1 MLVQATTSCLW
12 RSAFSLP
19 VLAAIHTSAIAAETA
34 RPGVIEEVE
43 VTGIRESLRDALTIK
58 MNSDLV
64 VDAIS
69 SDDIGQLPDVTIAE
83 SINRLPGINA
93 TRDRGNDSQAVV
105 RGLGAR
111 LVLGTINGRE
121 VASSE
126 PDRNVRWEI
135 YPSEVVS
142 AVKVYKTQS
151 ADLIAGGVA
160 ATIDIATLQPLD
172 YKGEKFVVRGG
183 PVYYEGGADLPDYDP
198 WGYRASGSYVYQA
211 TDTLGLVLGVTGQ
224 KQKNGYPSF
233 TGWGYND
240 STMRPPQGASDFTG
254 DLDGDGSPDATP
266 WGSQVSVNAIDQD
279 RKGVSLGTQWRPS
292 EGFELRFDALY
303 SDIDIHEDQAQTV
316 YGWNNWGNWDN
327 GNAGAYNASGASYT
341 IVDGDVIRATLPF
354 SSVTTVIADYD
365 EQKELSVT
373 GLNARWSGEQ
383 WSVAGDLSYS
393 QAERENI
400 WQSVRTEVYPASMS
414 WDTSSGGLP
423 TVNTSEDPTALP
435 QVAPDY
441 RGGNS
446 DGPEHLRDELVAGT
460 IDVSRRLDGA
470 FFSAVSL
477 GVRRSDRTKKH
488 DRFEW
493 TLAAP
498 AGGVLI
504 PSNLFNVYRVG
515 SVNVPPVL
523 TGNFDEIAAAAYGP
537 GALDPDNAVENL
549 SQRWRVKEEVSEGYL
564 KLAFDSS
571 AVTQRMSGSLGVR
584 VVGAKTTSE
593 GYQQQTGA
601 SALAPATIRND
612 YTQALPSANVNFHLT
627 ERTWLRFGAARVVA
641 RPPLD
646 ELRASRTLT
655 NWLPYTGNAG
665 NPDLEPFKATQFD
678 TAYEW
683 YFSDEALLGVAAY
696 YKDVSSY
703 IGWKQT
709 PQTFDGI
716 AYSVASPVNGKGGSI
731 SGAEF
736 TFQTPFYF
744 WNALENFGVYS
755 NYAYVHSDVEE
766 FVPVTDPLTGTGFA
780 KHTAVVDL
788 WYSSGP
794 LETRLGYKYHSPFT
808 VIYGWNGADL
818 QTLEAESVLDLS
830 TSYQF
835 GSKMQVRFQV
845 NNLTDE
851 PLRMYRDNRPNRI
864 GRYDEYGRRYL
875 LDLTMKF

>member
-1 MLVQATTSCLW
+1 MLAHATKSCLW

-19 VLAAIHTSAIAAETA
+19 VLAATAVHTPATAAETA
-34 RPGVIEEVE
+34 RSGVIEEVE

-93 TRDRGNDSQAVV
+93 TRDRGNGSQAVV

-126 PDRNVRWEI
+126 PDRSVRWEI

-172 YKGEKFVVRGG
+172 YKGEKLVVRGG

-211 TDTLGLVLGVTGQ
+211 NDALGLVFGVTAQ

-254 DLDGDGSPDATP
+254 DLNGDGTPDATP
-266 WGSQVSVNAIDQD
+266 SGSQVSVNAIDQD
-279 RKGVSLGTQWRPS
+279 RKGVSLGTQWRPNDA
-292 EGFELRFDALY
+292 FEVRFDALY

-327 GNAGAYNASGASYT
+327 GNASAYNASGASYT
-341 IVDGDVIRATLPF
+341 LVDGDVIRATLPF

-373 GLNARWSGEQ
+373 GVNARWRGEQ
-383 WSVAGDLSYS
+383 WSVTGDLSYS

-400 WQSVRTEVYPASMS
+400 WQSVRTEVYPSSMT
-414 WDTSSGGLP
+414 WDTSSAGLP
-423 TVNTSEDPTALP
+423 TVSTSEDPTTLP
-435 QVAPDY
+435 QIAPDY

-460 IDVSRRLDGA
+460 IDVSRSLDGS

-477 GVRRSDRTKKH
+477 GARRSDRTKKH

-504 PSNLFNVYRVG
+504 PSNLFKAYRVG
-515 SVNVPPVL
+515 SVNVPLVL
-523 TGNFDEIAAAAYGP
+523 TGNFDEIAVAAYGP
-537 GALDPDNAVENL
+537 VRLIPIT
-549 SQRWRVKEEVSEGYL
+549 RWRICRSAGRSRKRSAKVISSSRSTAPQSLNACQAVS
-564 KLAFDSS
+564 ASVSS
-571 AVTQRMSGSLGVR
+571 EPRPPARAINNRWAPVRLRLPLSGTITRKRCRVR
-584 VVGAKTTSE
+584 TSTSTSPI
-593 GYQQQTGA
+593 GRGCG
-601 SALAPATIRND
+601 SAL
-612 YTQALPSANVNFHLT
+612 
-627 ERTWLRFGAARVVA
+627 RV
-641 RPPLD
+641 
-646 ELRASRTLT
+646 
-655 NWLPYTGNAG
+655 
-665 NPDLEPFKATQFD
+665 
-678 TAYEW
+678 
-683 YFSDEALLGVAAY
+683 
-696 YKDVSSY
+696 
-703 IGWKQT
+703 
-709 PQTFDGI
+709 
-716 AYSVASPVNGKGGSI
+716 
-731 SGAEF
+731 
-736 TFQTPFYF
+736 
-744 WNALENFGVYS
+744 
-755 NYAYVHSDVEE
+755 
-766 FVPVTDPLTGTGFA
+766 
-780 KHTAVVDL
+780 
-788 WYSSGP
+788 
-794 LETRLGYKYHSPFT
+794 
-808 VIYGWNGADL
+808 
-818 QTLEAESVLDLS
+818 
-830 TSYQF
+830 
-835 GSKMQVRFQV
+835 
-845 NNLTDE
+845 
-851 PLRMYRDNRPNRI
+851 
-864 GRYDEYGRRYL
+864 
-875 LDLTMKF
+875 